1 MNLTHTFKQ
10 IKHQAYLV
18 NQQIKIAQKA
28 RAIRRSY
35 EFVSRYSSLNHTFT
49 LPPLPRVPGIW
60 GIAMVKNEADVIEQ
74 AVKHLLDQG
83 LDHIIIVDNGSEDKT
98 VEILHDLARTHP
110 ISVGTDN
117 EPAYYQSEKM
127 TWLADKA
134 KEHGA
139 TWIVPFDADEFWF
152 GTAGSLASA
161 LAVAREP
168 ILEALIYNQFPQ
180 PDGSWKVDATP
191 HQEAKICFKPN
202 RPFVVAM
209 GNHSLI
215 GPGKTGTSKIAILHR
230 PWRSFEQFERKIRQ
244 GSAALQLTDLPEHL
258 GYHWRSLSF
267 ASSDELRQVWSR
279 LITGEKVEEDIAW
292 KPSGNLIPLTE
303 PLPSRWEK
311 LPPGISVL

>member
-1 MNLTHTFKQ
+1 MRLIHILKQ
-10 IKHQAYLV
+10 IKHQTYLV
-18 NQQIKIAQKA
+18 NQQIKIAQTA
-28 RAIRRSY
+28 RAIRRSH

-49 LPPLPRVPGIW
+49 LPPLPRVQGIW

-74 AVKHLLDQG
+74 TVKHLLDQG
-83 LDHIIIVDNGSEDKT
+83 LDHILIVDNGSEDKT

-110 ISVGTDN
+110 ISIGTDN

-180 PDGSWKVDATP
+180 PDGAWKVDATP

-230 PWRSFEQFERKIRQ
+230 PWRSFEQFSRKIRQ
-244 GSAALQLTDLPEHL
+244 GAASLNLTDLQESL
-258 GYHWRSLSF
+258 GYHWRSMGE
-267 ASSDELRQVWSR
+267 ASDSELQEVWSR
-279 LITGEKVEEDIAW
+279 LIQGQQIPEALAW
-292 KPSGNLIPLTE
+292 KPQGELLDMSQD
-303 PLPSRWEK
+303 
-311 LPPGISVL
+311 LPPHWSNMPKVL